1 MVCGQ
6 EPVPA
11 VSARLGSASAA
22 LIVTVFLLAQVG
34 QMRAA
39 PAAEAARLAIAI
51 PAEMLA
57 PAPPVTE
64 PARPE
69 PLPTPVRLALLVE
82 PEEAALA
89 EPEPPPLA
97 PPTYDV
103 LLPVAGVT
111 ADELADTFDAP
122 RSGGRTHRALDVL
135 APTGTPV
142 LAAVDGHI
150 IRTHE
155 SELGGLTVYQV
166 GPDSA
171 WVYYYAHLDA
181 YAEGLA
187 AGQPVAQGD
196 TLGFVGMTGN
206 APVPHLHFAVWKAR
220 PGSRRLWGGRAL
232 NPYALFTR

>member
-1 MVCGQ
+1 M
-6 EPVPA
+6 
-11 VSARLGSASAA
+11 SARIAGAAIALVLAAS
-22 LIVTVFLLAQVG
+22 LLAQVG
-34 QMRAA
+34 RMRAT
-39 PAAEAARLAIAI
+39 PAVEAARLAVAI
-51 PAEMLA
+51 PAEA
-57 PAPPVTE
+57 EYVAPPVTE

-69 PLPTPVRLALLVE
+69 PLPAPVRLALLSEPVE
-82 PEEAALA
+82 SDDVPPAAA
-89 EPEPPPLA
+89 PTPPPLA

-111 ADELADTFDAP
+111 ADELVDTFDAP
-122 RSGGRTHRALDVL
+122 RSGGRTHRALDIL

-142 LAAVDGHI
+142 LAAVDGHVV
-150 IRTHE
+150 RTHA

-181 YAEGLA
+181 YADALT

-232 NPYALFTR
+232 NPYLLFVR